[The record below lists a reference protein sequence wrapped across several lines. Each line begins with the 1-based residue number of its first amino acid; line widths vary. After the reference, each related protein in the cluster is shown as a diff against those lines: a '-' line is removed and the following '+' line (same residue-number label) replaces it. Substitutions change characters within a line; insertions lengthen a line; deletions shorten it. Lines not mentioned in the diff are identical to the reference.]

1 MSVVALAR
9 VVRDELQEDLRSVEQ
24 GILSGVATWDEYK
37 TLTGKR
43 QGLQQALA
51 VLDAQVQR
59 FDQDD

>member
-9 VVRDELQEDLRSVEQ
+9 VVRDELQQDLQGVER
-24 GILSGVATWDEYK
+24 GILSGVKDKDEYWM
-37 TLTGKR
+37 LVGKR